1 MFSKDG
7 LITMRD
13 LLKWTGRKFVDKER
27 FIIEGYGI
35 LAERL
40 RTIEEKEHV
49 FNVLANGAKITPE
62 DIFNYY

>member
-13 LLKWTGRKFVDKER
+13 LLKWTGRKFVNKEL

-40 RTIEEKEHV
+40 RTIEEK
-49 FNVLANGAKITPE
+49 
-62 DIFNYY
+62 